1 MNRLIRI
8 STETDIPAIMDVLE
22 AAKAIMRASG
32 NVNQWINGYPSEAV
46 VRKDLENG
54 NGYVVEDDGRVVGYF
69 AFIASPEPTYA
80 EIFDGAWLEDEL
92 PYHVIHRI
100 GSYPEVHGVFKSIM
114 DWCVS
119 KDRNLRIDTHRDNSI
134 MQHNILKYGYK
145 YCGIIFLESG
155 DERLAYQLLQSAK
168 FISSNR

>member
-1 MNRLIRI
+1 MKRLIRK
-8 STETDIPAIMDVLE
+8 SAEADIPAIMDVLE
-22 AAKAIMRASG
+22 AAKQIMRASG

-100 GSYPEVHGVFKSIM
+100 GSYPEVHGIFKSIM

-119 KDRNLRIDTHRDNSI
+119 KDRNLRIDTHRDNLI

-155 DERLAYQLLQSAK
+155 DERLAYQ
-168 FISSNR
+168 IP

>member
-1 MNRLIRI
+1 MKRLIRN
-8 STETDIPAIMDVLE
+8 SCETDIPAIMDVLE
-22 AAKAIMRASG
+22 AAKVIMRSSG
-32 NVNQWINGYPSEAV
+32 NVNQWINGYPSETV

-80 EIFDGAWLEDEL
+80 VIFDGAWLEDEL

-100 GSYPEVHGVFKSIM
+100 GSYPEVHGIFKSIM

-119 KDRNLRIDTHRDNSI
+119 KDRNLRIDTHRDNFI

-155 DERLAYQLLQSAK
+155 DERLAYQ
-168 FISSNR
+168 IP

>member
-1 MNRLIRI
+1 MKRLIRH
-8 STETDIPAIMDVLE
+8 SCATDIPAIMDVLE
-22 AAKAIMRASG
+22 AAKVIMRSSG

-69 AFIASPEPTYA
+69 AVIASPEPTYA

-100 GSYPEVHGVFKSIM
+100 GSYPEVHGIFKSIM

-119 KDRNLRIDTHRDNSI
+119 KDRNLRIDTHRDNFI

-155 DERLAYQLLQSAK
+155 DERLAYQLP
-168 FISSNR
+168 

>member
-1 MNRLIRI
+1 MGRVIRNTVE
-8 STETDIPAIMDVLE
+8 SDIPAIMDVLE
-22 AAKAIMRASG
+22 AAKVIMRSSG

-100 GSYPEVHGVFKSIM
+100 GSYPEVHGIFKSIM

-119 KDRNLRIDTHRDNSI
+119 KDRNLRIDTHRDNFI

-155 DERLAYQLLQSAK
+155 DERLAYQLP
-168 FISSNR
+168 

>member
-1 MNRLIRI
+1 MKRLIRN
-8 STETDIPAIMDVLE
+8 SCETDIPAIMDVLE
-22 AAKAIMRASG
+22 AAKVIMRSSG
-32 NVNQWINGYPSEAV
+32 NVNQWINGYPSETV

-80 EIFDGAWLEDEL
+80 VIFDGAWLEDEL

-100 GSYPEVHGVFKSIM
+100 GSYPEVHGIFKSIM

-119 KDRNLRIDTHRDNSI
+119 KDRNLRIDTHRDNFI

-155 DERLAYQLLQSAK
+155 DERLAYQLP
-168 FISSNR
+168 